1 VKELREQALDRETL
15 TIARGAGVVFIG
27 TLLGSVLRYV
37 FQIIIARMLGAQSF
51 GVFSLGFTIFRWIS
65 IIAEIGLL
73 SGVVRYV
80 ALFRAGRDG
89 ARVKGTILLA
99 LRLVFLSSSGLGLL
113 LFFLAGPVARGI
125 FHEPELA
132 GVLRWF
138 ALAVPFTTPATVM
151 LFSIQAFKIM
161 EYTILV
167 KEILSPLGRLLLLLP
182 LFLLGGKL
190 YGAVATY
197 PFVAILA
204 TGLAYRFLTRTFA
217 PLSDRALRPI
227 YESKEIL
234 TFSYP
239 FLFAQ
244 VLTFANL
251 WMDST
256 FLGYYWT
263 SQEVGIYSAAQRT
276 AFLSALIMLSF
287 NAIFAPVI
295 SGLCAEERFDEL
307 GHHFRSI
314 TKWMFTVN
322 LPICLAMLLFAE
334 PLMGIFGSQFASGA
348 TSLKIL
354 SLGWLIMSATGPANR
369 TIAMSGRSKLNLA
382 NILVAFALHVGLNLL
397 LIPRHGLV
405 GAAWATTISTSL
417 GSVVTCL
424 EVNLLLH
431 IFPYRLDFLKPLVAG
446 LVPAA
451 VVLFL
456 GRHGLPGRGLFA
468 YIGLAA
474 LFAMAYLGILLLLGL
489 DQEDRIVLDRLRD
502 KLLGGQP

>member
-1 VKELREQALDRETL
+1 MKENHVQALDRETL
-15 TIARGAGVVFIG
+15 TIARGAGVVFVG
-27 TLLGSVLRYV
+27 TLLGSVLRYL
-37 FQIIIARMLGAQSF
+37 FQIAIARMLGAQSF
-51 GVFSLGFTIFRWIS
+51 GIFSLGFTIFRWIS

-80 ALFRAGRDG
+80 ALFRAGGDT

-113 LFFLAGPVARGI
+113 LFLLAGPVAQGI

-132 GVLRWF
+132 GALRWF
-138 ALAVPFTTPATVM
+138 ALAIPFTTPATVM
-151 LFSIQAFKIM
+151 LYSIQGFKIM
-161 EYTILV
+161 EHTIVV
-167 KEILSPLGRLLLLLP
+167 KEILSPLGRLLLLVL
-182 LFLLGGKL
+182 LFLLGEQL

-197 PFVAILA
+197 TFVAILA
-204 TGLAYRFLTRTFA
+204 TVLAYYFLTRTFP

-239 FLFAQ
+239 ILFSQ

-256 FLGYYWT
+256 FLGYFRT
-263 SQEVGIYSAAQRT
+263 SQQVGIYSAAQRT
-276 AFLSALIMLSF
+276 AFLSSLIMLSF

-307 GHHFRSI
+307 GYHFRSI
-314 TKWMFTVN
+314 TKWMFTIN

-348 TSLKIL
+348 TSLRIL
-354 SLGWLIMSATGPANR
+354 SLGWLIMSATGPTNR

-382 NILVAFALHVGLNLL
+382 NILVAFALHVALNLF
-397 LIPRHGLV
+397 LIPRHGIV
-405 GAAWATTISTSL
+405 GAAWATTISTGL

-424 EVNLLLH
+424 EVNLLLR
-431 IFPYRLDFLKPLVAG
+431 IFPYRLDFLKPLLAG
-446 LVPAA
+446 LVSVAA
-451 VVLFL
+451 VLLL
-456 GRHGLPGRGLFA
+456 GRYALPSRSLVA
-468 YIGLAA
+468 SIALAA
-474 LFAMAYLGILLLLGL
+474 LFAPAYLGILLLLGL
-489 DQEDRIVLDRLRD
+489 DQEDRIVLGRLRD
-502 KLLGGQP
+502 KLLGGQL

>member
-1 VKELREQALDRETL
+1 MDEDREQTLDRETL
-15 TIARGAGVVFIG
+15 TIARGAGIVFVG
-27 TLLGSVLRYV
+27 SLLGSGLRYL
-37 FQIIIARMLGAQSF
+37 FQIAIARTMGPESF

-80 ALFRAGRDG
+80 ALFQAERDT
-89 ARVKGTILLA
+89 ARVKGTIILA
-99 LRLVFLSSSGLGLL
+99 VRLTFLSSSALALL
-113 LFFLAGPVARGI
+113 LFLLAGPIAQDF
-125 FHEPELA
+125 FHEPELV

-138 ALAVPFTTPATVM
+138 ALAIPFTTPATAM
-151 LFSIQAFKIM
+151 LYAIQGFKIM
-161 EYTILV
+161 EHTILV
-167 KEILSPLGRLLLLLP
+167 KEIVAPLGRLLLLL
-182 LFLLGGKL
+182 LLLVLGGTL
-190 YGAVATY
+190 YGVVATY
-197 PFVAILA
+197 TVVAILA
-204 TGLAYRFLTRTFA
+204 TVLAYHFLTRTF
-217 PLSDRALRPI
+217 PHLSDRALRPI

-256 FLGYYWT
+256 FLGYFWT

-276 AFLSALIMLSF
+276 AFLSTLIMLSF

-314 TKWMFTVN
+314 TKWMFTIN

-334 PLMGIFGSQFASGA
+334 PLMGIFGSQFSSGA
-348 TSLKIL
+348 TSLRIL

-382 NILVAFALHVGLNLL
+382 NILVAFALHVALNLF
-397 LIPRHGLV
+397 LIPRHGIV
-405 GAAWATTISTSL
+405 GAAWATTISTGL
-417 GSVVTCL
+417 GSVVICL
-424 EVNLLLH
+424 EVNLLLR

-456 GRHGLPGRGLFA
+456 GSHGLPGRGLVA
-468 YIGLAA
+468 TIALAA
-474 LFAMAYLGILLLLGL
+474 LFALAYLGLLLLLGL
-489 DQEDRIVLDRLRD
+489 DQEDRIVLGKLRD